1 MKELISF
8 AVGCMFGRYALEEPG
23 LILANA
29 GETIEDYLKKIPN
42 PSFTAD
48 DDNIIPILDD
58 GWFDDDITE
67 RFRKF
72 LRVTF
77 GEEKFS
83 ENLRFIETALGKDIR
98 KYFLKDF
105 YKDHVQTYKKRP
117 IYWQFSSPKGSF
129 NVLIYMHRYNR
140 DTVSVIL
147 DQYLREFKVKL
158 TSQKSSYEQTEISAD
173 TTQSEKSK
181 AMNEI
186 QKINLNLEELET
198 WEREII
204 YPLATQRLEIDLD
217 DGVKINY
224 PKFGSAL
231 TKITGLS

>member
-1 MKELISF
+1 
-8 AVGCMFGRYALEEPG
+8 VGCMFGRYALEEPG

-29 GETIEDYLKKIPN
+29 GETLEDYLKKILN
-42 PSFTAD
+42 PSFSAD
-48 DDNIIPILDD
+48 DDNVIPVLDGD
-58 GWFDDDITE
+58 WFDDDVTE

-72 LRVTF
+72 LRITF
-77 GEEKFS
+77 GEKNFA
-83 ENLRFIETALGKDIR
+83 ENLRFIETSLGKDVR

-158 TSQKSSYEQTEISAD
+158 TSQKSSLEQTEISLDA
-173 TTQSEKSK
+173 TQGEKSK
-181 AMNEI
+181 AMNDI
-186 QKINLNLEELET
+186 QKINSIIDELET
-198 WEREII
+198 WERDVI

-217 DGVKINY
+217 DGVKVNY
-224 PKFGSAL
+224 PKFGNAL